1 MQKNQEKKKKMNRK
15 VYAALYVVLS
25 CLLNFLIFILSECIL
40 FGVTLLVLH
49 LSKAPESAYSFS
61 LLGAITV
68 GLIVSVIIYTKLSTY
83 LIKKL
88 KLQEKLK
95 DPIADYS
102 YGETKQTNMPD
113 SAFED
118 QPDEKWQE

>member
-1 MQKNQEKKKKMNRK
+1 MLKKREKKKKMNRK
-15 VYAALYVVLS
+15 AYAALYVVLS
-25 CLLNFLIFILSECIL
+25 CLLNVLIFILCESIL
-40 FGVTLLVLH
+40 FGLTLLILH
-49 LSKAPESAYSFS
+49 VTKASESAYPFS

-68 GLIVSVIIYTKLSTY
+68 GLIVSVIIYTRISTY

-88 KLQEKLK
+88 NLQEKLK
-95 DPIADYS
+95 DPATSYS
-102 YGETKQTNMPD
+102 SQESKQTNMPD